1 MEQGLLWFD
10 ASARVSPQAKL
21 AEAAAR
27 FAERFGRPANC
38 CHVHPTEAFDAPGFA
53 IVPNPSVLPHHLW
66 VGRDEAFA
74 AAAKPTPRARPRKRS
89 A

>member
-1 MEQGLLWFD
+1 MQEGLLWFD
-10 ASARVSPQAKL
+10 ADAKTAPQAKL

-38 CHVHPTEAFDAPGFA
+38 CHVHPDELFAAPDFVV
-53 IVPNPSVLPHHLW
+53 VPNPAVLRHHFW
-66 VGRDEAFA
+66 VGRDEALA
-74 AAAKPTPRARPRKRS
+74 AAAGSARRERSRKRS